1 MMSSF
6 TLSPSCAMSS
16 MNARGNR
23 HRRHTTENWSNY
35 TCFALAMFSLAL
47 TIAYQQGELHP
58 NYGKRSSLFL
68 GTAPVTAA
76 VATAVFPRAGRP
88 TAVSMAAGS
97 SRTLIELV
105 DPAEND
111 KNVEFKIEVTY
122 LEDDDEQ
129 GLMVLRRANTITDT
143 GHDGTKS
150 GLKDGHAFYR
160 RAVRLLK
167 NPVVA
172 VVLAGNVVSMI
183 GILSPGITG
192 FLPAMAILLNK
203 TKWCAPILRQ
213 LRSFRF
219 RATLNQVP
227 VLKTVLTKLKVQLGK
242 VISHFYKNRSEYS
255 VLSDYLGYVDFGEET
270 SKHKNGNRDNDGEVR
285 PSSTH
290 KAIA

>member
-6 TLSPSCAMSS
+6 TLSPSSAMSS

-23 HRRHTTENWSNY
+23 HRGNTSENWRNY
-35 TCFALAMFSLAL
+35 TYFVVALFSLAVTL
-47 TIAYQQGELHP
+47 AYQQGELHP
-58 NYGKRSSLFL
+58 SYGKKSSLFV
-68 GTAPVTAA
+68 GTASVTAS
-76 VATAVFPRAGRP
+76 VATAVFPRAGRL
-88 TAVSMAAGS
+88 ASLSMAAGS

-111 KNVEFKIEVTY
+111 ENAEFKIEVTY
-122 LEDDDEQ
+122 LEDDDEE
-129 GLMVLRRANTITDT
+129 GLMVLRRAHTIIDT

-150 GLKDGHAFYR
+150 VVKGGHALYR

-167 NPVVA
+167 NPIVA

-183 GILSPGITG
+183 GVLTPGLAG

-203 TKWCAPILRQ
+203 SKWFAPILGR
-213 LRSFRF
+213 LRSTRL

-227 VLKTVLTKLKVQLGK
+227 ALKTVFTKLKVQLGK
-242 VISHFYKNRSEYS
+242 VVAHVHKNRSDYSILGDCLEYAD
-255 VLSDYLGYVDFGEET
+255 LGEEN
-270 SKHKNGNRDNDGEVR
+270 SKHKNDNKGKYGGVR

-290 KAIA
+290 